1 MRWVKLLTRWP
12 FYAAGLAEEKQTM
25 KLPMF
30 VGATEA
36 RGRAVRRRARGGG
49 TAPGAGPEAVP
60 HVYAAHADVE
70 LNMGALRKFL
80 YYYPASSFDVDDR
93 RDLGYLC
100 ATALALFAI
109 VAALGLVRSPAS
121 FAEEVVARAKGMMK
135 GDSDAGTGPP
145 PFFGGAGLTSS
156 DDEGTE
162 AGRASSDTAVS
173 SESGASDLGG
183 PSTEGL
189 RYRGAP
195 GPSE

>member
-1 MRWVKLLTRWP
+1 MT
-12 FYAAGLAEEKQTM
+12 
-25 KLPMF
+25 LPMF

-36 RGRAVRRRARGGG
+36 RDAPFVGVRVEVTPRA
-49 TAPGAGPEAVP
+49 GAEPEAVP

-70 LNMGALRKFL
+70 LNMGALRTFL
-80 YYYPASSFDVDDR
+80 YYYPASSFV
-93 RDLGYLC
+93 LMIAVTWGYLC

-135 GDSDAGTGPP
+135 GDSDADGYPP

-195 GPSE
+195 RPSE